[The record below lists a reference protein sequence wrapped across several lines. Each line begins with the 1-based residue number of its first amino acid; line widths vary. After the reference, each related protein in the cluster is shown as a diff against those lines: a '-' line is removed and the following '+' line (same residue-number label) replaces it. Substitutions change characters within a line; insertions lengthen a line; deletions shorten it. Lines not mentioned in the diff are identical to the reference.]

1 MGGRGSSSTTRTA
14 ERSAEL
20 RKRAEG
26 LHKIMKDSG
35 MNVVKSVEET
45 MDMLD
50 RSDRE
55 NKGWSSKDLA
65 AMRKA
70 RADAAIKRARDAEE
84 AQRKLESTPEYQRNF
99 AKYKQKNIEWGKK
112 MSQSIKLANEG
123 KEKEAQKLW
132 DESEK
137 IYKSIPKKYR
147 KPIKG

>member
-14 ERSAEL
+14 ERTAEL

-26 LHKIMKDSG
+26 IHKIMKDSG

-50 RSDRE
+50 KSDRE
-55 NKGWSSKDLA
+55 NKGWSAQELES
-65 AMRKA
+65 MRKA

-84 AQRKLESTPEYQRNF
+84 AQRKLESTPEYKKNF
-99 AKYKQKNIEWGKK
+99 AKYKQKNIEWSSK
-112 MSQSIKLANEG
+112 MSQSIKLLNEG
-123 KEKEAQKLW
+123 KDKEAKKLW

-137 IYKSIPKKYR
+137 IYKSIPKQYR
-147 KPIKG
+147 KPLKG

>member
-1 MGGRGSSSTTRTA
+1 MGGRGSSYQ
-14 ERSAEL
+14 RSEAREKEL

-50 RSDRE
+50 KSDRE
-55 NKGWSSKDLA
+55 NKGWSSQELES
-65 AMRKA
+65 MRKA

-84 AQRKLESTPEYQRNF
+84 AQRKLESTPEYKKNF
-99 AKYKQKNIEWGKK
+99 AKYKQKNIDWSRK

>member
-1 MGGRGSSSTTRTA
+1 MGGRGGSSIRSEERT
-14 ERSAEL
+14 AEL

-26 LHKIMKDSG
+26 IHKIMKESG
-35 MNVVKSVEET
+35 MKVVKSVEET

-55 NKGWSSKDLA
+55 NKGWSIKELES
-65 AMRKA
+65 MRKA
-70 RADAAIKRARDAEE
+70 RADAAIKQSKAREE
-84 AQRKLESTPEYQRNF
+84 AQRKLESTPEYKKNF
-99 AKYKQKNIEWGKK
+99 EKYKQKNIEWGRK
-112 MSQSIKLANEG
+112 MNQSIKLANEG